1 MPHFNAIPLIRRG
14 ILASVSSVYDPL
26 GMVAPFLVTGK
37 QIPQE
42 LFKKQTDWDEP
53 VLVSFRARWEK
64 WRSDLHTLEELKIR
78 RCYRPDNLDQPKS
91 V

>member
-1 MPHFNAIPLIRRG
+1 MPRRFFPSKERLECSGEWNQKNSSFVPHFNAIPLIRRG

-64 WRSDLHTLEELKIR
+64 
-78 RCYRPDNLDQPKS
+78 
-91 V
+91 